1 MAVYVEANP
10 VYRLCCTHVQH
21 KPGEVAAMA
30 IRFENIKEF
39 IGSRVSW
46 DDRADLFTPEA
57 AKLIREKV
65 EERTVLV
72 FPEVNLTDEEQLAI
86 TNAMGEKIRLTAR
99 NNVQSNDEDVYQVT
113 LDEKINPQPEYVLGT
128 FFWHMDGITVDMPP
142 PFATLLS
149 CRIAPNKGGET
160 EFASTYAAYEGLPAE
175 EQEALEGLKAVHS
188 VKASLS
194 PIADAI
200 PEKHRDRVLG
210 IGLIKEHPIVWTH
223 ASGRKSMVIGTTA
236 DHIVDMEIPA
246 GRAMLIRLQEWAAQ
260 PAYSLRHKWTK
271 GDFVIWDNTGAMHR
285 AIPYDKS
292 TGRMMHRTSL
302 AGSESI
308 AA

>member
-1 MAVYVEANP
+1 MSV
-10 VYRLCCTHVQH
+10 
-21 KPGEVAAMA
+21 
-30 IRFENIKEF
+30 RFEDIKPK
-39 IGSRVSW
+39 IGSRVIW
-46 DDRADLFTPEA
+46 DNREDLFTPEA
-57 AKLIREKV
+57 AAAIRAKV

-72 FPEVNLTDEEQLAI
+72 FPEVNLTDAEQLRI
-86 TNAMGEKIRLTAR
+86 TEAMGEKVKLTGR
-99 NNVQSNDEDVYQVT
+99 YNVQENEDDSVYQVT
-113 LDEKINPQPEYVLGT
+113 LDPKINPQPEYVLGT

-160 EFASTYAAYEGLPAE
+160 EFASTYAAYEGLSDE
-175 EQEALEGLKAVHS
+175 EKQDLEGLKAVHS

-200 PEKHRDRVLG
+200 PESHREKVLG
-210 IGLIKEHPIVWTH
+210 IGLVKEHPIVWTH
-223 ASGRKSMVIGTTA
+223 DSGRKSMVIGTTA
-236 DHIVDMEIPA
+236 DHVVGMEIPA
-246 GRAMLIRLQEWAAQ
+246 GRAMLVRLQEWAAQ
-260 PAYSLRHKWTK
+260 PAFSLRHKWTE

-292 TGRMMHRTSL
+292 TGRMMHRTSI
-302 AGSESI
+302 AGTESV

>member
-1 MAVYVEANP
+1 
-10 VYRLCCTHVQH
+10 
-21 KPGEVAAMA
+21 MA
-30 IRFENIKEF
+30 IRFEDIKQH
-39 IGSRVSW
+39 IGSRIVW

-57 AKLIREKV
+57 AQAIRAKV
-65 EERTVLV
+65 EERTVVV
-72 FPEVNLTDEEQLAI
+72 FPELNLTDEEQLQI
-86 TNAMGEKIRLTAR
+86 TELLGDRLRITGR
-99 NNVQSNDEDVYQVT
+99 YNKQTVENDDIYQVT

-128 FFWHMDGITVDMPP
+128 FFWHMDGITVDTPP

-149 CRIAPNKGGET
+149 CRIAPDKGGET
-160 EFASTYAAYEGLPAE
+160 EFASTYAAYEGLPDDEKAE
-175 EQEALEGLKAVHS
+175 LEGLKAVHS

-194 PIADAI
+194 RILDAI
-200 PEKHRDRVLG
+200 PEKHYDKVVN

-236 DHIVDMEIPA
+236 DHIVVMDIPA
-246 GRAMLIRLQEWAAQ
+246 GRALLIRLAEWAAQ

-292 TGRMMHRTSL
+292 TGRMMHRTSV

>member
-1 MAVYVEANP
+1 
-10 VYRLCCTHVQH
+10 
-21 KPGEVAAMA
+21 MA
-30 IRFENIKEF
+30 IRFEDIKEH

-57 AKLIREKV
+57 ARAIREKV

-72 FPEVNLTDEEQLAI
+72 FPRLGLTDEEQLRI
-86 TNAMGEKIRLTAR
+86 TQLLGPKVRLT
-99 NNVQSNDEDVYQVT
+99 NKTNVQANDEDVYQVT
-113 LDEKINPQPEYVLGT
+113 LDERINPQPEYVLGT

-149 CRIAPNKGGET
+149 CRIAPAIGGET
-160 EFASTYAAYEGLPAE
+160 EFASTYAAYEGLPDE
-175 EQEALEGLKAVHS
+175 EKAALEGLKAVHS
-188 VKASLS
+188 VRASLS

-200 PEKHRDRVLG
+200 PEKHRERVLG

-223 ASGRKSMVIGTTA
+223 GSGRKSMVIGTTA
-236 DHIVDMEIPA
+236 DHVVGMDVPA
-246 GRAMLIRLQEWAAQ
+246 GRALLIRLAEWAAQ
-260 PAYSLRHKWTK
+260 PAFSLRHKWSE

-292 TGRMMHRTSL
+292 TGRMMHRTSI
-302 AGSESI
+302 AGTETV